1 MKLINKYQ
9 TPWGGGI
16 TVSNPLEP
24 IIQQLSS
31 TWNEIQPQRLI
42 KKFNK
47 WWQTPSI
54 NHRVEGVS
62 TTSNL
67 PIAPQREVR
76 GKPTTF
82 KMSPAQEAAAISTV
96 AAPFSYAT
104 PYAFLLQAP
113 DAISDITQFA
123 AEPNFR
129 NAISVILDI
138 PGGLSKGM
146 DDILNIGG
154 MIDDLISTNE

>member
-1 MKLINKYQ
+1 
-9 TPWGGGI
+9 
-16 TVSNPLEP
+16 
-24 IIQQLSS
+24 
-31 TWNEIQPQRLI
+31 
-42 KKFNK
+42 
-47 WWQTPSI
+47 
-54 NHRVEGVS
+54 
-62 TTSNL
+62 
-67 PIAPQREVR
+67 
-76 GKPTTF
+76 
-82 KMSPAQEAAAISTV
+82 MSPAQEAAAISTV